1 MYSGLYSFTL
11 YPNSEFDFDLLDR
24 FSSEDGV
31 ESHVYFDEGYLVDF
45 SSDNLDRLDE
55 VRDQLSFLEMTEGE
69 SA

>member
-1 MYSGLYSFTL
+1 MYSFTL

-24 FSSEDGV
+24 FSSEHGV

-45 SSDNLDRLDE
+45 SSDSLDRLDE
-55 VRDQLSFLEMTEGE
+55 VSDQLSFLTQSPISEVE